1 MTLMMM
7 VLVMVLAIVLQMVFV
22 MVMMMILVMVLIM
35 VMILLMVLV
44 MMLPNALAQDD
55 GVVVLSDTVTGN
67 QEQPKV
73 LYIVPWQAAEDDTI
87 LKQPLATQLHS
98 EVFEHVE
105 RQEHIRELKYL
116 QTLSRSL
123 DDGP

>member
-1 MTLMMM
+1 MRLFIVMTLS
-7 VLVMVLAIVLQMVFV
+7 
-22 MVMMMILVMVLIM
+22 LIF
-35 VMILLMVLV
+35 LTT
-44 MMLPNALAQDD
+44 ALSDAFAQDD

-116 QTLSRSL
+116 QTLSQSL
-123 DDGP
+123 DGRP

>member
-1 MTLMMM
+1 MRFGLQ
-7 VLVMVLAIVLQMVFV
+7 LLLLAAVWG
-22 MVMMMILVMVLIM
+22 
-35 VMILLMVLV
+35 
-44 MMLPNALAQDD
+44 AAQAYGQEEE

-87 LKQPLATQLHS
+87 LKQPLATKLHS

-105 RQEHIRELKYL
+105 REEHQRELRYL
-116 QTLSRSL
+116 RSL
-123 DDGP
+123 LQPAADAAALD

>member
-1 MTLMMM
+1 MRVWLYRATYVVWL
-7 VLVMVLAIVLQMVFV
+7 LVA
-22 MVMMMILVMVLIM
+22 
-35 VMILLMVLV
+35 
-44 MMLPNALAQDD
+44 LPALAQDD

-87 LKQPLATQLHS
+87 LKQPLKTQLHS

-105 RQEHIRELKYL
+105 RAAHIRELQYL
-116 QTLSRSL
+116 QTLSQSPDETAAR
-123 DDGP
+123 

>member
-1 MTLMMM
+1 MRVYLQ
-7 VLVMVLAIVLQMVFV
+7 LLAG
-22 MVMMMILVMVLIM
+22 
-35 VMILLMVLV
+35 
-44 MMLPNALAQDD
+44 LAVCAGAAPACAQGEE

-87 LKQPLATQLHS
+87 LQQPLTTKLHN

-105 RQEHIRELKYL
+105 REEHKRELRYL
-116 QTLSRSL
+116 QSL
-123 DDGP
+123 ARPAGDKTILD

>member
-1 MTLMMM
+1 MRLY
-7 VLVMVLAIVLQMVFV
+7 LQ
-22 MVMMMILVMVLIM
+22 
-35 VMILLMVLV
+35 LLMVLAV
-44 MMLPNALAQDD
+44 CAGAAPAYAQDEE

-87 LKQPLATQLHS
+87 LQQPLATKLHS

-105 RQEHIRELKYL
+105 REEHKRELRHL
-116 QTLSRSL
+116 QSLSHPAGEKTIL
-123 DDGP
+123 D